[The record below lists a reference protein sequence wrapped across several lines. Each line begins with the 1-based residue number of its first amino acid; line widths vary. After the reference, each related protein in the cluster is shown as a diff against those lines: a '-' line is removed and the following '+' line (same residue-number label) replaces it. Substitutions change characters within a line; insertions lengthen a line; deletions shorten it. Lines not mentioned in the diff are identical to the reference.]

1 LNVKAQ
7 GLLNATKWIEEN
19 HGQRALAEVIQAC
32 SPAVRER
39 YISAIAI
46 NWHPVEELV
55 ELLGVADRL
64 LGMGDGKIAEEIGAA
79 GARANMKGVI
89 VRVAVYVTKPD
100 LLLQRVAAMWRQFND
115 EGAMKSLEVGK
126 NIVRLEVTGV
136 PDPAWLFCSTITG
149 WCREVSG
156 AIGVVNPVARH
167 LQCRSR
173 RNARC
178 IWEIRGLIPELTELK

>member
-32 SPAVRER
+32 SPVVRER
-39 YISAIAI
+39 YVSAIAI

-55 ELLGVADRL
+55 ELLGVADRR
-64 LGMGDGKIAEEIGAA
+64 LGHGDGRIAEEIGAA
-79 GARANMKGVI
+79 GARANMKGAL
-89 VRVAVYVTKPD
+89 VRVAFYVAKPA

-115 EGAMKSLEVGK
+115 AGAMKSLDVRK
-126 NIVRLEVTGV
+126 NLVRLEVTDI
-136 PDPAWLFCSTITG
+136 PHPQWLFCCTITG

-156 AIGVVNPVARH
+156 ALGVVNPVARH
-167 LQCRSR
+167 LQCRAR
-173 RNARC
+173 RGSRC
-178 IWEIRGLIPELTELK
+178 IWEIRGVIPELSELQ